1 MKAFTLSLLHC
12 KAAFAPELYISR
24 QGGGR
29 WQGTRGTISDQGY
42 TWRVSG
48 FFHSVH
54 NTVSEDD
61 GALVVLSPISSCDGH
76 LTVTLRNKLGT
87 SGQTV
92 WQVWHTCSNTLS
104 LCSGCKRVTLR
115 VTPDLKLLL
124 INVQLPALIPG
135 TPVFVGQQK
144 RQLCL
149 FTFSYHTRA

>member
-1 MKAFTLSLLHC
+1 MVAGDKGHVAQFQT
-12 KAAFAPELYISR
+12 KV
-24 QGGGR
+24 
-29 WQGTRGTISDQGY
+29 TRGAFQA
-42 TWRVSG
+42 

-61 GALVVLSPISSCDGH
+61 NALVVLSPISSCDGH
-76 LTVTLRNKLGT
+76 LTVTLRNKLET

-92 WQVWHTCSNTLS
+92 RQVWHTCSNTLS
-104 LCSGCKRVTLR
+104 LCSGCKRVKFR
-115 VTPDLKLLL
+115 VTPELELLL

-149 FTFSYHTRA
+149 FTFSYYTRA